1 MGSTLTGST
10 VASTY
15 TGLLKTS
22 DTGAVNST
30 LKTISDGSGNDS
42 ALQLSTTSV
51 NIAAASGNFTIATDK
66 LTVAGASGNTAVAGT
81 LSATGNFAINTNKFT
96 VAASSGNTACAGT
109 LTSTGALN
117 VASSASIVGNVTTNG
132 FVILNGAYGIQ
143 QNSAG
148 GTNNFAGPCNF
159 TNLATFSGGIAFNS
173 NVTLANNLTVNGT
186 TTLNSVAALNG
197 NITLGDSSTD
207 TLTVAATPTFSAP
220 ATFSGAA
227 TFNGNVTIGSDAT
240 DTLAI
245 NAAFNPAT
253 ETIAAGDFVL
263 IQDVSDSNK
272 IKKVA
277 SSSVG
282 TTVNKRESGLYDIP
296 NPGNQVTPYA
306 HTLGSKPT
314 IVQAFLVCQTSD
326 ANYASG
332 QEVNLS
338 QLLSEIHAF
347 GAIAYVP
354 AFSVYCDDTY
364 IYAVRTKATGNTGTN
379 TCSITGAYPG
389 YDNAVNFFNTEDPL
403 IPDISKW
410 KIKFKAIS
418 L

>member
-22 DTGAVNST
+22 DTGAINST

-220 ATFSGAA
+220 ATFAGAA

-240 DTLAI
+240 DTLSI

-272 IKKVA
+272 IKKATTSSLQFATKYVSAEFALPTGNADNILNVA
-277 SSSVG
+277 H
-282 TTVNKRESGLYDIP
+282 GLGGRPDIAMA
-296 NPGNQVTPYA
+296 Q
-306 HTLGSKPT
+306 
-314 IVQAFLVCQTSD
+314 LVCQV
-326 ANYASG
+326 ANNGYEVGDIINTYDCAGG
-332 QEVNLS
+332 QYS
-338 QLLSEIHAF
+338 
-347 GAIAYVP
+347 P
-354 AFSVYCDDTY
+354 AFSFGFNSSN
-364 IYAVRTKATGNTGTN
+364 IYLNRMTVSGLLVTWRNIPGGEPTEVRIDSYPEHWKARVV
-379 TCSITGAYPG
+379 A
-389 YDNAVNFFNTEDPL
+389 
-403 IPDISKW
+403 
-410 KIKFKAIS
+410 IKFN
-418 L
+418 

>member
-22 DTGAVNST
+22 DTGAINST

-81 LSATGNFAINTNKFT
+81 LSATGNFAINTNKFNVT
-96 VAASSGNTACAGT
+96 AASGNTTCAGSLT
-109 LTSTGALN
+109 LTTGSLTVGGSTS
-117 VASSASIVGNVTTNG
+117 VAGNITTNG
-132 FVILNGAYGIQ
+132 YVILNNAYGIQ

-148 GTNNFAGPCNF
+148 GSNTFAGTSTFNG
-159 TNLATFSGGIAFNS
+159 LAVFNGGISFNS
-173 NVTLANNLTVNGT
+173 NITLANNLTVNGT

-197 NITLGDSSTD
+197 NITLGDSAAD
-207 TLTVAATPTFSAP
+207 TLTVAATPTFNAP
-220 ATFSGAA
+220 A

-296 NPGNQVTPYA
+296 DPGNQVTPYA

-326 ANYASG
+326 ANYAAG

-364 IYAVRTKATGNTGTN
+364 IYAVRTKATGSTGTN

>member
-22 DTGAVNST
+22 DTGAINST

-81 LSATGNFAINTNKFT
+81 LSATGNFAINTNKFNVT
-96 VAASSGNTACAGT
+96 AASGNTTCAGSLT
-109 LTSTGALN
+109 LTTGSLTVGGN
-117 VASSASIVGNVTTNG
+117 TSVAGNITTNG
-132 FVILNGAYGIQ
+132 YVILNNAYGIQ

-148 GTNNFAGPCNF
+148 GSNTFAGTSTFNG
-159 TNLATFSGGIAFNS
+159 LAVFNGGISFNS
-173 NVTLANNLTVNGT
+173 NITLANNLTVNGT

-197 NITLGDSSTD
+197 NITLGDSAAD
-207 TLTVAATPTFSAP
+207 TLTVAATPTFNAP
-220 ATFSGAA
+220 A
-227 TFNGNVTIGSDAT
+227 TFNGNVTIGNDAT

-272 IKKVA
+272 IKKATTSSLQFATKYVSAEFALPTGNADNILNVA
-277 SSSVG
+277 H
-282 TTVNKRESGLYDIP
+282 GLGGRPDIAMA
-296 NPGNQVTPYA
+296 Q
-306 HTLGSKPT
+306 
-314 IVQAFLVCQTSD
+314 LVCQV
-326 ANYASG
+326 ANNGYEVGDIINTYDCAGG
-332 QEVNLS
+332 QYS
-338 QLLSEIHAF
+338 
-347 GAIAYVP
+347 P
-354 AFSVYCDDTY
+354 AFSFGFNSSN
-364 IYAVRTKATGNTGTN
+364 IYLNRMTVSGLLVTWRNIPGEEPTEVRIDLYPEHWKARVV
-379 TCSITGAYPG
+379 A
-389 YDNAVNFFNTEDPL
+389 
-403 IPDISKW
+403 
-410 KIKFKAIS
+410 IKFN
-418 L
+418 

>member
-22 DTGAVNST
+22 DTGAINST

-197 NITLGDSSTD
+197 NITLGDSSAD
-207 TLTVAATPTFSAP
+207 TLTVAATPTFNAP
-220 ATFSGAA
+220 A

-240 DTLAI
+240 DTLSI

-282 TTVNKRESGLYDIP
+282 TTVTKKESSAISVPSPGSTASYNHNLSLIP
-296 NPGNQVTPYA
+296 
-306 HTLGSKPT
+306 TLF
-314 IVQAFLVCQTSD
+314 QAFLVCVNTDGGYDPGDEISLDCVSNLIDEFD
-326 ANYASG
+326 AF
-332 QEVNLS
+332 E
-338 QLLSEIHAF
+338 F
-347 GAIAYVP
+347 MP
-354 AFSVYCDDTY
+354 AFSVYCDSSN
-364 IYAVRTKATGNTGTN
+364 IYAVRNLVYPADLCVLHKDTGDRYYIPNN
-379 TCSITGAYPG
+379 
-389 YDNAVNFFNTEDPL
+389 NEVN
-403 IPDISKW
+403 W
-410 KIKFKAIS
+410 RIKFRMIS

>member
-22 DTGAVNST
+22 DTGAINST

-197 NITLGDSSTD
+197 NITLGDSSAD
-207 TLTVAATPTFSAP
+207 TLTVAATPTFNAP
-220 ATFSGAA
+220 ATFAGAA

-240 DTLAI
+240 DTLSI

-253 ETIAAGDFVL
+253 ETIASGDFIL

-272 IKKVA
+272 IKKVSPTQVQFA
-277 SSSVG
+277 TKYVSAEFALPEGNSDNILDVTHELG
-282 TTVNKRESGLYDIP
+282 GRPDIVM
-296 NPGNQVTPYA
+296 GQ
-306 HTLGSKPT
+306 
-314 IVQAFLVCQTSD
+314 LVCQTNNNGYVAGD
-326 ANYASG
+326 IINIDQCDSG
-332 QEVNLS
+332 VYS
-338 QLLSEIHAF
+338 
-347 GAIAYVP
+347 P
-354 AFSVYCDDTY
+354 AFSLGFNSSN
-364 IYAVRTKATGNTGTN
+364 IYLNRMTANGLLGCWANNPGGTV
-379 TCSITGAYPG
+379 T
-389 YDNAVNFFNTEDPL
+389 
-403 IPDISKW
+403 DIRIDLNLTKW
-410 KIKFKAIS
+410 KARVVAIKFT
-418 L
+418 